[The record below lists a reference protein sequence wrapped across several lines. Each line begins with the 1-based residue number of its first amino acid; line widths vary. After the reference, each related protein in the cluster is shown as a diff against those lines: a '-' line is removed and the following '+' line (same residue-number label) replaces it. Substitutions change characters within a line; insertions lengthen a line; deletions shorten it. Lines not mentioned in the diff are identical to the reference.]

1 MLHNLNLQV
10 FGPFRDT
17 AGQGRLMFGLNRQV
31 RKLLEEQGGAL
42 RDGLSADDMSLV
54 EVLPLGMLLKEA
66 TEADDA
72 AGRASGRKRSQLRLD
87 AAILWREVTRRS
99 GEVRALSR
107 AASAAEGA
115 LDLYNARSAGWAR
128 ARCEQGFAALL
139 GAELFGDP
147 GLLDAAETAFR
158 DSLSGPRR
166 GLSAPLAEI
175 GLLTV
180 SGRRA
185 LSTGDAQA
193 ARVAAARFAQPIAGL
208 KAMATR
214 IRAARMLSVDG
225 HILRAELLCEW
236 GARLAD
242 PPLLRAAVRD
252 TISAASG
259 LTPDFEPLTIARIG
273 FARSRAQI
281 ALGEVEG
288 DAETVI
294 AGVNLVTGVLSEL
307 TLEHSPLD
315 RAQGE
320 YILGIGREVLGELTG
335 DARSFDRALDA
346 FDNVLKIAGRRDGL
360 VLKAKASAHRA
371 LCLARMAEI
380 SGDVAVLNSAEK
392 AFRTELASASVVRDR
407 ESWALLQLNLARL
420 LLARLDITRKDR
432 GERAGARAALS
443 SALDLLSDHGLKALG
458 RSAAKTLELVDSA
471 MRDTADFKPAAD

>member
-1 MLHNLNLQV
+1 
-10 FGPFRDT
+10 
-17 AGQGRLMFGLNRQV
+17 MFGLNRQV

-42 RDGLSADDMSLV
+42 RDGLNADDMSLV

-115 LDLYNARSAGWAR
+115 LELYGERSAGWAR
-128 ARCEQGFAALL
+128 ARCEQAFAALL
-139 GAELFGDP
+139 GAELFGDT
-147 GLLDAAETAFR
+147 GLLDAAESAFR

-166 GLSAPLAEI
+166 GLAAPLAEI
-175 GLLTV
+175 GLLSV

-185 LSTGDAQA
+185 LVSGDAQA
-193 ARVAAARFAQPIAGL
+193 ARVAAARFAQPIAAL
-208 KAMATR
+208 KAMTAR

-242 PPLLRAAVRD
+242 APLLRAAVRD
-252 TISAASG
+252 TVSAASG

-273 FARSRAQI
+273 FARARAQI

-288 DAETVI
+288 DADTVI
-294 AGVNLVTGVLSEL
+294 AGVNLVTGVLAEL
-307 TLEHSPLD
+307 NLEHSPLD
-315 RAQGE
+315 CAQGE
-320 YILGIGREVLGELTG
+320 FILGLGQELLG
-335 DARSFDRALDA
+335 DLSGDTRSFERAIDA
-346 FDNVLKIAGRRDGL
+346 FDRVLKITGRRDGL
-360 VLKAKASAHRA
+360 VLKAKAAAHRA
-371 LCLARMAEI
+371 LCLARAAEL

-392 AFRTELASASVVRDR
+392 AFRAELANAGIVRDR

-443 SALDLLSDHGLKALG
+443 SALDVLSERSLRALG
-458 RSAAKTLELVDSA
+458 QSASRTLDLVDSA
-471 MRDTADFKPAAD
+471 MQDAPDIRPSADGS